1 MRNSS
6 YSFMPI
12 VLKLYRC
19 FGHGLKKCIYFGSN
33 PQNIHL
39 LLPFSQIDFSRFS
52 SRRLLLQRDMNSQIK
67 FCVLRLTYLYKLK
80 DKRSVA
86 GDINSLNLLV

>member
-19 FGHGLKKCIYFGSN
+19 FAPGLKMDICFGYY
-33 PQNIHL
+33 PQITFVTFFHKL
-39 LLPFSQIDFSRFS
+39 SLIAV
-52 SRRLLLQRDMNSQIK
+52 RRLLLSKDQI
-67 FCVLRLTYLYKLK
+67 
-80 DKRSVA
+80 
-86 GDINSLNLLV
+86 